1 MVNMNQIESFY
12 RRIGDEFLRQILE
25 EAKVLYEA
33 DGGTPV
39 DCR

>member
-1 MVNMNQIESFY
+1 MVSLNQIEGFC
-12 RRIGDEFLRQILE
+12 RRIGDEYLRQILE
-25 EAKVLYEA
+25 EAKVFYEA

>member
-1 MVNMNQIESFY
+1 MVSMNQIESFC
-12 RRIGDEFLRQILE
+12 RRIGDDFMRQILE
-25 EAKVLYEA
+25 EGKVLYEA